1 MEVIS
6 AIFEASRKIGEEA
19 FRTRYSMSARQM
31 ITSKQFMKA
40 LEEEYNKLN
49 LGNKVEQF
57 DIAFHNAK

>member
-1 MEVIS
+1 
-6 AIFEASRKIGEEA
+6 
-19 FRTRYSMSARQM
+19 MSARQM